1 MNLFRS
7 KKTIFHS
14 NHMHRLENK
23 RQYVF
28 DSEEEK
34 QELIQDILSGMY
46 YKEIEVKYDVNEKSI
61 RNLCMRENIN
71 VTKLRKKSKEYRTEK
86 AIAMFREGKTLSECS
101 ASCRISIETIK
112 ANATKEDYAER
123 SKHCIIGK
131 CGRRSAVFEPED
143 NIICKRRPLTGWKP
157 PMLNDETRKITDFG
171 KLKALHKAGWCVEN
185 IADEFGVT
193 IKEVNRCL
201 EMLNSR

>member
-1 MNLFRS
+1 MFRS
-7 KKTIFHS
+7 MKTIFHS
-14 NHMHRLENK
+14 NPMHRLDNK

-86 AIAMFREGKTLSECS
+86 AIVMFREGKTLSECS
-101 ASCRISIETIK
+101 ASCRISIHTIK
-112 ANATKEDYAER
+112 ANATKEDYEYRRKNREIGRGRKIDAFEED
-123 SKHCIIGK
+123 KIIRNRHSLK
-131 CGRRSAVFEPED
+131 
-143 NIICKRRPLTGWKP
+143 GWKP
-157 PMLNDETRKITDFG
+157 PLLNDETRQITDFG
-171 KLKALHKAGWCVEN
+171 KLKALNNAGWCVEN

-193 IKEVNRCL
+193 IEEVNRCL

>member
-1 MNLFRS
+1 
-7 KKTIFHS
+7 
-14 NHMHRLENK
+14 MHRLDNK

-34 QELIQDILSGMY
+34 QELINDILSGMH

-71 VTKLRKKSKEYRTEK
+71 ITKLHKQSKVYRLEK
-86 AIAMFREGKTLSECS
+86 AIAMFREGKTLSDCS
-101 ASCRISIETIK
+101 TSCRISIETIK

-171 KLKALHKAGWCVEN
+171 KLKALHKAGWCAEN

-193 IKEVNRCL
+193 IQEVEICL
-201 EMLNSR
+201 EMLSSR

>member
-1 MNLFRS
+1 
-7 KKTIFHS
+7 
-14 NHMHRLENK
+14 MHRLDNK

-34 QELIQDILSGMY
+34 QELINDILSGMY

-101 ASCRISIETIK
+101 ASCRISIHTIK
-112 ANATKEDYAER
+112 ANATKEDYECR
-123 SKHCIIGK
+123 IKNREIRR
-131 CGRRSAVFEPED
+131 GRKIDVFEEED
-143 NIICKRRPLTGWKP
+143 KIIRNRHSLKGWKP
-157 PMLNDETRKITDFG
+157 PLLNDETRQITDFG
-171 KLKALHKAGWCVEN
+171 KLKALSNAGWCVEN

-193 IKEVNRCL
+193 IDEVNRCL
-201 EMLNSR
+201 EVLSSR

>member
-1 MNLFRS
+1 MFRS

-101 ASCRISIETIK
+101 ASCRISIHTIK
-112 ANATKEDYAER
+112 SNATKEDYEYR
-123 SKHCIIGK
+123 RKNREIGR
-131 CGRRSAVFEPED
+131 GRKIDVFEEED
-143 NIICKRRPLTGWKP
+143 KIIRNRHSLKGWKP
-157 PMLNDETRKITDFG
+157 PLLNDETRQITDFG
-171 KLKALHKAGWCVEN
+171 KLKALHNAGWCAEN

-193 IKEVNRCL
+193 IQEVERCL
-201 EMLNSR
+201 EMLSSR

>member
-1 MNLFRS
+1 
-7 KKTIFHS
+7 
-14 NHMHRLENK
+14 MHRIENK

-34 QELIQDILSGMY
+34 QELINDILSGMY

-71 VTKLRKKSKEYRTEK
+71 VTKLRKKSKEYRTKK
-86 AIAMFREGKTLSECS
+86 AIEMFRVGKTLSDCS
-101 ASCRISIETIK
+101 TSCRISIHTIK
-112 ANATKEDYAER
+112 ANATKEDYEYRRKNREIGRGRKIDAFEEED
-123 SKHCIIGK
+123 KIIRNRHSLK
-131 CGRRSAVFEPED
+131 
-143 NIICKRRPLTGWKP
+143 GWKP
-157 PMLNDETRKITDFG
+157 PLFNDETRQITDFG
-171 KLKALHKAGWCVEN
+171 KLKALNNAGWCVEN

-201 EMLNSR
+201 KVLNSR

>member
-1 MNLFRS
+1 
-7 KKTIFHS
+7 
-14 NHMHRLENK
+14 MHRIENK

-34 QELIQDILSGMY
+34 QELINDILSGMH
-46 YKEIEVKYDVNEKSI
+46 YKEIEAKYDVNEKSI

-71 VTKLRKKSKEYRTEK
+71 VTKLHKQSKVYRLEK
-86 AIAMFREGKTLSECS
+86 AIAMFREGKTLSDCS
-101 ASCRISIETIK
+101 TSCRISIETIK

-143 NIICKRRPLTGWKP
+143 NIICKRHPLIGWKP
-157 PMLNDETRKITDFG
+157 PMLNDETRKIKDFG
-171 KLKALHKAGWCVEN
+171 KLKALNNAGWSIEK

-193 IKEVNRCL
+193 IQEVERCL
-201 EMLNSR
+201 EMLNSK

>member
-1 MNLFRS
+1 MFRS
-7 KKTIFHS
+7 TKTIFRS
-14 NHMHRLENK
+14 NPMHRLENK

-101 ASCRISIETIK
+101 ASCRISIHTIK
-112 ANATKEDYAER
+112 ANVTKEDYEYR
-123 SKHCIIGK
+123 RKNREIGR
-131 CGRRSAVFEPED
+131 GRKIDVFEED
-143 NIICKRRPLTGWKP
+143 KIIRNRHSLKGWKP
-157 PMLNDETRKITDFG
+157 PLLNDETRHITDFG
-171 KLKALHKAGWCVEN
+171 KLKALSNAGWCVEN

>member
-1 MNLFRS
+1 
-7 KKTIFHS
+7 
-14 NHMHRLENK
+14 MHRLDNK

-71 VTKLRKKSKEYRTEK
+71 VTKLRKKSKEYRTKK
-86 AIAMFREGKTLSECS
+86 AIEMFREGKTLSECS
-101 ASCRISIETIK
+101 ASCRISIHTIK
-112 ANATKEDYAER
+112 SNATKEDYEYR
-123 SKHCIIGK
+123 RKNREIGR
-131 CGRRSAVFEPED
+131 GRKIDVFEEED
-143 NIICKRRPLTGWKP
+143 KIIRNRHSLKGWKP
-157 PMLNDETRKITDFG
+157 PLLNDETRQITDFG
-171 KLKALHKAGWCVEN
+171 KLKALNNAGWCVEN

-193 IKEVNRCL
+193 IKEVERCL
-201 EMLNSR
+201 EMLNSK

>member
-1 MNLFRS
+1 
-7 KKTIFHS
+7 
-14 NHMHRLENK
+14 MHRLDNK

-34 QELIQDILSGMY
+34 QELINDILSGMH

-86 AIAMFREGKTLSECS
+86 AIAMFREGKTLSDCS
-101 ASCRISIETIK
+101 TSCRISIETIK

-171 KLKALHKAGWCVEN
+171 KLKALNNAGWCAEN

-193 IKEVNRCL
+193 IKEVERCL
-201 EMLNSR
+201 EMLNSK

>member
-1 MNLFRS
+1 MFRS
-7 KKTIFHS
+7 LKTIFHS
-14 NHMHRLENK
+14 NPMHRLDNK

-46 YKEIEVKYDVNEKSI
+46 YKEIEIKYDVNEKSI

-71 VTKLRKKSKEYRTEK
+71 VTKLRKKSKEYRKEK

-101 ASCRISIETIK
+101 ASCRISIHTIK
-112 ANATKEDYAER
+112 ANATKEDYEYRIKNREIGRGRKIDAFEED
-123 SKHCIIGK
+123 KIIRNRHSLK
-131 CGRRSAVFEPED
+131 
-143 NIICKRRPLTGWKP
+143 GWKP
-157 PMLNDETRKITDFG
+157 PLLNDETRQITDFG
-171 KLKALHKAGWCVEN
+171 KLKALHNAGWCAEN

-193 IKEVNRCL
+193 IQEVERCL
-201 EMLNSR
+201 EMLSSR

>member
-1 MNLFRS
+1 
-7 KKTIFHS
+7 
-14 NHMHRLENK
+14 MHRLDNK

-28 DSEEEK
+28 DSDEEK
-34 QELIQDILSGMY
+34 QELINDILSGMH

-86 AIAMFREGKTLSECS
+86 AIAMFREGKTLSDCS
-101 ASCRISIETIK
+101 TSCRISIETIK

-171 KLKALHKAGWCVEN
+171 KLKALHNAGWSDPK

-193 IKEVNRCL
+193 TSEVDRCL
-201 EMLNSR
+201 RKLNIR

>member
-1 MNLFRS
+1 
-7 KKTIFHS
+7 
-14 NHMHRLENK
+14 MHRLENK

-34 QELIQDILSGMY
+34 QELIRDILSGMY

-101 ASCRISIETIK
+101 ASCRISIHTIK
-112 ANATKEDYAER
+112 ANATKEDYEDR
-123 SKHCIIGK
+123 RKNREIGR
-131 CGRRSAVFEPED
+131 GRKIDVFEEED
-143 NIICKRRPLTGWKP
+143 KIIRNRHSLKGWKP
-157 PMLNDETRKITDFG
+157 HLLNDETRQITDFG
-171 KLKALHKAGWCVEN
+171 KLKALNNAGWSIEK

-193 IKEVNRCL
+193 IEEVNRCL
-201 EMLNSR
+201 EMLNSK

>member
-1 MNLFRS
+1 
-7 KKTIFHS
+7 
-14 NHMHRLENK
+14 MHRLENK

-46 YKEIEVKYDVNEKSI
+46 YKEIEIKYDVNEKSI

-71 VTKLRKKSKEYRTEK
+71 ITKLHKQSKVYRLEK
-86 AIAMFREGKTLSECS
+86 AIAMFREGKTLSDCS
-101 ASCRISIETIK
+101 TSCRISIETIK

-131 CGRRSAVFEPED
+131 CGRISAVFEPED

-171 KLKALHKAGWCVEN
+171 KLKALHKAGWCVEK

-201 EMLNSR
+201 EMLNSK

>member
-1 MNLFRS
+1 MFRS
-7 KKTIFHS
+7 TKTIFHS
-14 NHMHRLENK
+14 NPMHRIENK

-34 QELIQDILSGMY
+34 QELIQDIISGMY
-46 YKEIEVKYDVNEKSI
+46 FKEIEVKYDVNEKSI

-101 ASCRISIETIK
+101 ASCRISIHTIK
-112 ANATKEDYAER
+112 ANATKEDYEYRRKNREIGRGRKIDAFEEED
-123 SKHCIIGK
+123 KIIRNRHSLK
-131 CGRRSAVFEPED
+131 
-143 NIICKRRPLTGWKP
+143 GWKP
-157 PMLNDETRKITDFG
+157 PLLNDETRKITDFG

-193 IKEVNRCL
+193 IEEVNRCL

>member
-1 MNLFRS
+1 MTIMFRS
-7 KKTIFHS
+7 EKTIFHS
-14 NHMHRLENK
+14 NHMHRIEKK

-71 VTKLRKKSKEYRTEK
+71 ITKLHKQSKVYRLEK
-86 AIAMFREGKTLSECS
+86 AIAMFRVGKTLSECS
-101 ASCRISIETIK
+101 ASFRISIHTIK
-112 ANATKEDYAER
+112 ANATKEDYEER
-123 SKHCIIGK
+123 RKNREIGR
-131 CGRRSAVFEPED
+131 GRKIDVFEEEHSITY
-143 NIICKRRPLTGWKP
+143 NRPALKGWKP
-157 PMLNDETRKITDFG
+157 PLLNDKTRQITDFG
-171 KLKALHKAGWCVEN
+171 KLKALNNAGWCAEN

-193 IKEVNRCL
+193 IQEVERCL
-201 EMLNSR
+201 RMLSSR

>member
-1 MNLFRS
+1 
-7 KKTIFHS
+7 
-14 NHMHRLENK
+14 MHRLDNK

-28 DSEEEK
+28 DSDEEK

-71 VTKLRKKSKEYRTEK
+71 VTKLRNKSKEYRTEK

-101 ASCRISIETIK
+101 ASCRISIHTIK
-112 ANATKEDYAER
+112 ANATKEDYEER
-123 SKHCIIGK
+123 RKNREIGRGRNVDAFEEDKIIRNRHSLK
-131 CGRRSAVFEPED
+131 
-143 NIICKRRPLTGWKP
+143 GWKP
-157 PMLNDETRKITDFG
+157 PLLNDETRQITDFG
-171 KLKALHKAGWCVEN
+171 KLKALNNAGWCVEN

-193 IKEVNRCL
+193 IKEVERCL
-201 EMLNSR
+201 EMLNSK

>member
-1 MNLFRS
+1 
-7 KKTIFHS
+7 
-14 NHMHRLENK
+14 MHRLENK

-86 AIAMFREGKTLSECS
+86 AISMFREGKTLSECS
-101 ASCRISIETIK
+101 ASCRISIHTIK
-112 ANATKEDYAER
+112 ANATKEDYEER
-123 SKHCIIGK
+123 RNHRKIGR
-131 CGRRSAVFEPED
+131 GREIDVFEED
-143 NIICKRRPLTGWKP
+143 KIIRNRHSLKGWKP
-157 PMLNDETRKITDFG
+157 PLLNDETRQITDFG
-171 KLKALHKAGWCVEN
+171 KLKALHNAGWCAEN

-193 IKEVNRCL
+193 VEEVNRCL
-201 EMLNSR
+201 ELLNSK

>member
-1 MNLFRS
+1 
-7 KKTIFHS
+7 
-14 NHMHRLENK
+14 MHRLDNK

-101 ASCRISIETIK
+101 ASCRISIHTIK
-112 ANATKEDYAER
+112 ANATKEDYEYR
-123 SKHCIIGK
+123 RKNREL
-131 CGRRSAVFEPED
+131 GRGRKIDVFEEED
-143 NIICKRRPLTGWKP
+143 KIIRNRNSLKGWKP
-157 PMLNDETRKITDFG
+157 PLLNDETRKITDFG
-171 KLKALHKAGWCVEN
+171 KLKALYNAGWCVEN

-193 IKEVNRCL
+193 IEEVNRCL

>member
-1 MNLFRS
+1 M
-7 KKTIFHS
+7 I
-14 NHMHRLENK
+14 MHRLDNK

-34 QELIQDILSGMY
+34 QELINDILSGMY

-71 VTKLRKKSKEYRTEK
+71 VTKLRKKSKEYRTKK
-86 AIAMFREGKTLSECS
+86 AIEMFREGKTLSECS
-101 ASCRISIETIK
+101 ASCRISIHTIK

-171 KLKALHKAGWCVEN
+171 KLKALHKAGWCVEK

-201 EMLNSR
+201 EVLNSR

>member
-1 MNLFRS
+1 
-7 KKTIFHS
+7 
-14 NHMHRLENK
+14 MHRLDNK

-34 QELIQDILSGMY
+34 QELINDILSGMH

-171 KLKALHKAGWCVEN
+171 KLKALNNAGWSIEK
-185 IADEFGVT
+185 IADEFGGT
-193 IKEVNRCL
+193 IEEVNRCL

>member
-1 MNLFRS
+1 
-7 KKTIFHS
+7 
-14 NHMHRLENK
+14 MHRIEKK

-28 DSEEEK
+28 DSDEEK
-34 QELIQDILSGMY
+34 QELINDILSGMH

-71 VTKLRKKSKEYRTEK
+71 ITKLHKQSKVYRLEK
-86 AIAMFREGKTLSECS
+86 AIAMFREGKTLSDCS
-101 ASCRISIETIK
+101 TSCRISIETIT

-131 CGRRSAVFEPED
+131 VGRRSSVFEPED

-157 PMLNDETRKITDFG
+157 PLLNDETRQITDFG
-171 KLKALHKAGWCVEN
+171 KLKALNNAGWCVEN

-193 IKEVNRCL
+193 IQEVNRCL

>member
-1 MNLFRS
+1 
-7 KKTIFHS
+7 
-14 NHMHRLENK
+14 MHRIENK

-28 DSEEEK
+28 DSDEEK

-71 VTKLRKKSKEYRTEK
+71 VTKLRNKSKEYRTEK

-101 ASCRISIETIK
+101 ASCRISIHTIK
-112 ANATKEDYAER
+112 ANATKEDYEER
-123 SKHCIIGK
+123 RKVRKIGR
-131 CGRRSAVFEPED
+131 GRNVDVFEPED

-193 IKEVNRCL
+193 IEEVERCL

>member
-1 MNLFRS
+1 MFRS
-7 KKTIFHS
+7 MKTIFHS
-14 NHMHRLENK
+14 NPMHRLDNK

-28 DSEEEK
+28 DSDEEK
-34 QELIQDILSGMY
+34 QELINDILSGMY

-101 ASCRISIETIK
+101 ASCRISIHTIK
-112 ANATKEDYAER
+112 ANATKEDYEYRRKNREIGRGRKIDAFEEED
-123 SKHCIIGK
+123 KIIRNRHSLK
-131 CGRRSAVFEPED
+131 
-143 NIICKRRPLTGWKP
+143 GWKP
-157 PMLNDETRKITDFG
+157 PLLNDETRQITDFG
-171 KLKALHKAGWCVEN
+171 KLKALNNAGWCVEN

-193 IKEVNRCL
+193 IEEVNRCL

>member
-1 MNLFRS
+1 MFRS
-7 KKTIFHS
+7 TKTIFHS
-14 NHMHRLENK
+14 NPMHRLDNK

-34 QELIQDILSGMY
+34 QEFIQDILSGMY
-46 YKEIEVKYDVNEKSI
+46 FKEIEVKYDINEKSI

-101 ASCRISIETIK
+101 ASCRISIHTIK
-112 ANATKEDYAER
+112 ANATKEDYEER
-123 SKHCIIGK
+123 RKVRKIGR
-131 CGRRSAVFEPED
+131 GRNVDVFEPED

-193 IKEVNRCL
+193 IEEVERRL

>member
-1 MNLFRS
+1 
-7 KKTIFHS
+7 
-14 NHMHRLENK
+14 MHRIENK

-34 QELIQDILSGMY
+34 QELIRDILSGMY

-101 ASCRISIETIK
+101 ASFRISIHTIK

-143 NIICKRRPLTGWKP
+143 NIICKRHQLIGWKP
-157 PMLNDETRKITDFG
+157 HLLNDETRQITDFG
-171 KLKALHKAGWCVEN
+171 KLKALNNAGWSIEK

-193 IKEVNRCL
+193 IEEVNRCL
-201 EMLNSR
+201 EMLNSK

>member
-1 MNLFRS
+1 MFRS
-7 KKTIFHS
+7 MKTIFHS
-14 NHMHRLENK
+14 NTMHRLENK

-28 DSEEEK
+28 DSDEEK

-101 ASCRISIETIK
+101 ASCRISIHTIK
-112 ANATKEDYAER
+112 ANATKEDYECRIKNREIGRGRKIDAFEEED
-123 SKHCIIGK
+123 KIIRNRHSLK
-131 CGRRSAVFEPED
+131 
-143 NIICKRRPLTGWKP
+143 GWKP
-157 PMLNDETRKITDFG
+157 PLLNDETRKITDFG
-171 KLKALHKAGWCVEN
+171 KLKALNNAGWCVEN

-193 IKEVNRCL
+193 IEEVNRCL
-201 EMLNSR
+201 EVLSSR

>member
-1 MNLFRS
+1 MFRS
-7 KKTIFHS
+7 TKTIFHS
-14 NHMHRLENK
+14 NPMHRLENK

-71 VTKLRKKSKEYRTEK
+71 VTKLRKKSKQYRTEK

-101 ASCRISIETIK
+101 ASCRISIHTIK
-112 ANATKEDYAER
+112 ANATKEDYEYR
-123 SKHCIIGK
+123 RKNSEIGR
-131 CGRRSAVFEPED
+131 GRKIDVFEPED

-193 IKEVNRCL
+193 IQEVERCL
-201 EMLNSR
+201 EMLNSK

>member
-1 MNLFRS
+1 MFRS
-7 KKTIFHS
+7 TKTIFHS
-14 NHMHRLENK
+14 NPMHRIENK

-28 DSEEEK
+28 DSDEEK

-46 YKEIEVKYDVNEKSI
+46 FKEIEVKYDVNEKSI

-101 ASCRISIETIK
+101 ASCRISIHTIK
-112 ANATKEDYAER
+112 ANATKEDYEYR
-123 SKHCIIGK
+123 RKNREIGR
-131 CGRRSAVFEPED
+131 GRKIDVFEEED
-143 NIICKRRPLTGWKP
+143 KIIRNRHSLKGWKP
-157 PMLNDETRKITDFG
+157 PLLNDETRQITDFG
-171 KLKALHKAGWCVEN
+171 KLKALHNAGWCAEN

-193 IKEVNRCL
+193 IQEVERCL
-201 EMLNSR
+201 EMLSSR

>member
-1 MNLFRS
+1 MFRS
-7 KKTIFHS
+7 TKTIFHS
-14 NHMHRLENK
+14 NPMHRIENK

-101 ASCRISIETIK
+101 ASCRISIHTIK
-112 ANATKEDYAER
+112 ANATKEDYEYRRKNREIGRGRKIDAFEEED
-123 SKHCIIGK
+123 KIIRNRHSLK
-131 CGRRSAVFEPED
+131 
-143 NIICKRRPLTGWKP
+143 GWKP
-157 PMLNDETRKITDFG
+157 PLLNDETRKITDFG

-193 IKEVNRCL
+193 IEEVNRCL

>member
-1 MNLFRS
+1 MFRS
-7 KKTIFHS
+7 TKTIFHS
-14 NHMHRLENK
+14 NPMHRIENK

-34 QELIQDILSGMY
+34 QEFIQDILSGMY
-46 YKEIEVKYDVNEKSI
+46 YKEIEVKYDINEKSI

-101 ASCRISIETIK
+101 ASCRISIHTIK
-112 ANATKEDYAER
+112 ANATKEDYEER
-123 SKHCIIGK
+123 RKVRKIGR
-131 CGRRSAVFEPED
+131 GRNVDVFEPED

-193 IKEVNRCL
+193 IKEVERCL
-201 EMLNSR
+201 EMLNSK

>member
-1 MNLFRS
+1 
-7 KKTIFHS
+7 
-14 NHMHRLENK
+14 MHRLENK

-34 QELIQDILSGMY
+34 QELINDILSGMH

-86 AIAMFREGKTLSECS
+86 AIAMFREGKTLSDCS
-101 ASCRISIETIK
+101 TSCRISIETIK

-193 IKEVNRCL
+193 IEEVERCL
-201 EMLNSR
+201 ELLNSK